1 MKKENGSRWMYVGI
15 LQEKENIG
23 WAIVKSKSIGTVSF
37 LELKKKVMGVF
48 YSCVKE
54 GEQRERTLVVLCMT

>member
-23 WAIVKSKSIGTVSF
+23 WAIVKSKSIGTVSV
-37 LELKKKVMGVF
+37 LELKKK
-48 YSCVKE
+48 
-54 GEQRERTLVVLCMT
+54 